1 MNPMRTPEDFPY
13 ITNIHV
19 NDCYTYQN
27 FDILLNDDKPF
38 SHLVLTGRNGSGKST
53 ILSSLDSHLF
63 RYYSSTGPSEHI
75 HQLEGLTKA
84 NPKTPNISRWKAEI
98 QQIKNIAIGFNN
110 EPSLLNSKYI
120 TYSFLKSSR
129 QSKPEKVTTVTQEIE
144 FLEQLN
150 QENSSEF
157 FVKQFKQY
165 LVNKKVN
172 QAFDILDNNKEKIAE
187 TERFFQLITNSLQ
200 RILEDSALELVFM
213 KENFDFEIQLSSG
226 QRITFDHLS
235 DGFSAL
241 VSILMD
247 LFMRVDIIRK
257 EVKDFSYNP
266 CGIVLIDEPETHLHL
281 KLQYEVMPLLTSLFP
296 NIQFVVATH
305 SPAVVSSLQKAT
317 IFDLTTKTT
326 ESERVVGSSFSELM
340 VSHFGLENEYSNIAD
355 DIFEQINH
363 IVKTEANPQ
372 KRKERLQEALT
383 ENEAYLSPAMQLELE
398 SMILEIQ

>member
-1 MNPMRTPEDFPY
+1 MNPMHTPEDFPY
-13 ITNIHV
+13 ITHIHV

-53 ILSSLDSHLF
+53 ILSSLDANFSVLTNSQLKGIDLHKKYLKDLIETYLNHSQRESWKNQLNNIDKVILPFSHF
-63 RYYSSTGPSEHI
+63 KSY
-75 HQLEGLTKA
+75 HQ
-84 NPKTPNISRWKAEI
+84 
-98 QQIKNIAIGFNN
+98 AI
-110 EPSLLNSKYI
+110 
-120 TYSFLKSSR
+120 YSFLKADR
-129 QSKPEKVTTVTQEIE
+129 RSKAEAVSGVKKDNELIE
-144 FLEQLN
+144 SLN

-247 LFMRVDIIRK
+247 LFMRVDIIHK

-305 SPAVVSSLQKAT
+305 SPAVVSSLEKAT

-340 VSHFGLENEYSNIAD
+340 VSHFGLDNEYSNIAD

-372 KRKERLQEALT
+372 KRKERLQEVLT

>member
-1 MNPMRTPEDFPY
+1 MNPMHTPEDFPY
-13 ITNIHV
+13 ITHIHV

-27 FDILLNDDKPF
+27 FDIFLNDDKPF
-38 SHLVLTGRNGSGKST
+38 SHLVLTGRNGSGKTT
-53 ILSSLDSHLF
+53 ILNSLDRHLSLYYTSHEPEKQIFLLQ
-63 RYYSSTGPSEHI
+63 EHVQ
-75 HQLEGLTKA
+75 H
-84 NPKTPNISRWKAEI
+84 NPKHSYIPKWKYEI

-120 TYSFLKSSR
+120 TYSFLKSNR
-129 QSKPEKVTTVTQEIE
+129 QSKPEQVTTVTKEID
-144 FLEQLN
+144 FLEKLN

-187 TERFFQLITNSLQ
+187 TERFFHLITNSLQ

-305 SPAVVSSLQKAT
+305 SPAVISSLKTAT

-326 ESERVVGSSFSELM
+326 ESDRVAGSSFSELM
-340 VSHFGLENEYSNIAD
+340 VSHFGLDNEYSNIAD

-363 IVKTEANPQ
+363 IVKTEANLQ
-372 KRKERLQEALT
+372 TRKERLQEVLA

>member
-1 MNPMRTPEDFPY
+1 MHTPEDFPY
-13 ITNIHV
+13 ITHIHI
-19 NDCYTYQN
+19 NSCYTYQN
-27 FDILLNDDKPF
+27 FDITLNGDKPF
-38 SHLVLTGRNGSGKST
+38 SHLVLTGKNGSGKTT
-53 ILSSLDSHLF
+53 ILNSLDRHLSL
-63 RYYSSTGPSEHI
+63 YYSSHGPDEQI
-75 HQLEGLTKA
+75 RQLQGLIKA
-84 NPKTPNISRWKAEI
+84 NPKTIHIPKWHGEI
-98 QQIKNIAIGFNN
+98 QQIENIEVQFNSK
-110 EPSLLNSKYI
+110 PSLLNSKYI

-129 QSKPEKVTTVTQEIE
+129 QSKPEQVTTVTKEID

-157 FVKQFKQY
+157 FSKQFKQY

-172 QAFDILDNNKEKIAE
+172 QAFDILDNNKDKIAQ
-187 TERFFQLITNSLQ
+187 TELFFQLITNSLQ
-200 RILEDSALELVFM
+200 RILDDASLELVFL
-213 KENFDFEIQLSSG
+213 KENFDFLIQLSSG
-226 QRITFDHLS
+226 QQITFDYLS

-247 LFMRVDIIRK
+247 LFMRGDIIRK
-257 EVKDFSYNP
+257 EVGDFSYNP

-296 NIQFVVATH
+296 NIQFIVATH
-305 SPAVVSSLQKAT
+305 SPAVISSLKKAT

-326 ESERVVGSSFSELM
+326 ESDRVAGSSFSELM
-340 VSHFGLENEYSNIAD
+340 VSHFGLDNEYSTIAD
-355 DIFEQINH
+355 DIFDRINH

-372 KRKERLQEALT
+372 TRKERLQAVLA